1 MFSTAVCV
9 VECFSLVLSSCTN
22 SHRGIENTNHQ
33 IETVIK
39 EKRTASLTEEK
50 PNHSGVVTMTD
61 GPKDKDGKVGEGP
74 DDTTSSAS
82 GLVGSGITAVVGGV
96 AIALM

>member
-1 MFSTAVCV
+1 MNDRFWGRTPAPPICAPAGKAKRPFLKMSFT
-9 VECFSLVLSSCTN
+9 
-22 SHRGIENTNHQ
+22 IQ
-33 IETVIK
+33 IAYILWP
-39 EKRTASLTEEK
+39 LT
-50 PNHSGVVTMTD
+50 PMTD

-82 GLVGSGITAVVGGV
+82 GLVGSGIAAVVGGV